1 MTQLSFT
8 RATKKQARARIAFE
22 GPSGSGKTYT
32 ALLTA
37 RVLGKRVAV
46 IDTEHRSASL
56 YADEFEFDTL
66 PLDRYSPQVLIEALA
81 VAAASGYDVVVVDS
95 LSHFWMGADGMLEQ
109 VDKATKRAGR
119 SDSFGSGWKDMAP
132 VEQKMIQAMLAFPG
146 HVIATLRQKTEWV
159 IEDRGGK
166 KVPKKIGLKAVQ
178 RDGLEYEFTIVGD
191 LDHENELIITKSR
204 CKALSGQVIRK
215 PNDEFGRTILAWLED
230 GEASGPSAA
239 EIRDEILAQ
248 PYLSRDDLL
257 TYYKR
262 AETHALLGTP
272 LTDDHGDPTTLGEFI
287 AAKGKAAADAA
298 RGVRP
303 VSSPPAP
310 SPPAFTGPAT
320 PPPAETLADGRDRDT
335 HNKRMSKLHAMFS
348 QAGIT
353 DRDDK
358 LAFVNAL
365 MAPDRQVTS
374 TGDLTDDNLQTM
386 YEALAAAIGDQKEDN
401 R

>member
-8 RATKKQARARIAFE
+8 KATKKQARARIAFE

-32 ALLTA
+32 ALVTA

-66 PLDRYSPQVLIEALA
+66 PLDRYSPQILIEALA
-81 VAAASGYDVVVVDS
+81 IAAASGYDVVVVDS

-119 SDSFGSGWKDMAP
+119 NDSFGSGWKDMAP

-146 HVIATLRQKTEWV
+146 HVIVTMRQKTEWV

-166 KVPKKIGLKAVQ
+166 KVPKKIGLKAIQ
-178 RDGLEYEFTIVGD
+178 RDGLEYEFTVVGD
-191 LDHENELIITKSR
+191 LDHENELIITKTR
-204 CKALSGQVIRK
+204 CKALAGAVIRK

-230 GEASGPSAA
+230 GESSGPSAA
-239 EIRDEILAQ
+239 EFRDEILAN
-248 PYLSRDDLL
+248 PYLGRDELL

-262 AETHALLGTP
+262 AEAHALLGSP
-272 LTDDHGDPTTLGEFI
+272 LTDEHGDATTLGEFI

-303 VSSPPAP
+303 ISSPPAAK
-310 SPPAFTGPAT
+310 PPAFAGANAAAAPLSAG
-320 PPPAETLADGRDRDT
+320 ADKDT
-335 HNKRMSKLHAMFS
+335 NNKRMAKLHAMFGD
-348 QAGIT
+348 ARIG

-374 TGDLTDDNLQTM
+374 TADLSDGDLATVYD
-386 YEALAAAIGDQKEDN
+386 ALSAAIVDNKEGD

>member
-1 MTQLSFT
+1 MTQLTFA

-32 ALLTA
+32 ALVTA

-66 PLDRYSPQVLIEALA
+66 ALDRYDPQVLIEALA
-81 VAAASGYDVVVVDS
+81 VAASSGYDVVVVDS

-109 VDKATKRAGR
+109 VDRAAKRSSGGNT
-119 SDSFGSGWKDMAP
+119 FGGWKDMAP
-132 VEQKMIQAMLAFPG
+132 VERRMIEAMLAFPG

-159 IEDRGGK
+159 IEEDHRGK
-166 KVPKKIGLKAVQ
+166 KVPKKIGLKAIQ

-191 LDHENELIITKSR
+191 MNHENELIVSKSR
-204 CKALSGQVIRK
+204 CKSLAGAVIRK
-215 PNDEFGRTILAWLED
+215 PGDEFGRQILAWLED
-230 GEASGPSAA
+230 GESSGPSAA
-239 EIRDEILAQ
+239 EIRDEILAN
-248 PYLSRDDLL
+248 PYLGRDDLL
-257 TYYKR
+257 AFYKR
-262 AETHALLGTP
+262 AEAYALLGAP
-272 LTDDHGDPTTLGEFI
+272 LTDEHGDATTLGEFI

-310 SPPAFTGPAT
+310 KPAVQVQPAT
-320 PPPAETLADGRDRDT
+320 STAGSEAAARLARGIDGRERT
-335 HNKRMSKLHAMFS
+335 KLHAVLGS
-348 QAGIT
+348 AGIT

-358 LAFVNAL
+358 LAFINAL
-365 MAPDRQVTS
+365 LPDDRQITS
-374 TGDLTDDNLQTM
+374 TNDLTAADLPVVF
-386 YEALAAAIGDQKEDN
+386 EALAAATSDSKEGE